1 MLAVF
6 NGTDIMNDAAKE
18 DDFPDPGVPTGIESE
33 QLDSDRD
40 ALHILPLSILPFQTP
55 SLSRAK
61 LIKNARLNSVVEL
74 FKGQGIGSGQMDV
87 EELAKDY
94 GWSGKGRKRHPDL
107 VMLRKLAPLPSYD
120 VYSLRMLFRQE
131 GIEVNSINDL
141 KLSSSKT
148 AELTS
153 YMTQFTR
160 PLVQEIYGKNDLEV
174 QTFDDLVR
182 LFSSPDVAMVR
193 QKLDQLAQKL
203 RIKMR
208 DVPKFLED
216 YGDVFLSLS
225 YFRQCLDALEPIID
239 EFMNSMDEIRDNFQ
253 LKTNVNMMNTCD
265 LIEGAINEL
274 MAAISGRFETFD
286 RYTNGMWDDLT
297 ADRFKT
303 VKKFV
308 EEYHTTIGGCLCALT
323 VKMNAFAVLFPSP
336 TVGGP
341 IKRGEFIM
349 SEMKQGI
356 DKLRE
361 IQDNAP
367 KIETVEWAK

>member
-1 MLAVF
+1 MLSETAEQV
-6 NGTDIMNDAAKE
+6 E
-18 DDFPDPGVPTGIESE
+18 DDLPPPAEPTGVPSE
-33 QLDSDRD
+33 QRDEDRD
-40 ALHILPLSILPFQTP
+40 ALHILPLAILPFQTP
-55 SLSRAK
+55 SLRRAR

-74 FKGQGIGSGQMDV
+74 FRGTGIGSGQMEVEDV
-87 EELAKDY
+87 AKEF
-94 GWSGKGRKRHPDL
+94 GWSTKGRRRHPDL

-131 GIEVNSINDL
+131 GIEVNSIQDL
-141 KLSSSKT
+141 KLSDSKT
-148 AELTS
+148 KELTK

-160 PLVQEIYGKNDLEV
+160 PLVQQIYGSDDLDV
-174 QTFDDLVR
+174 QTFEDLVK
-182 LFSSPDVAMVR
+182 LFENPDVEMVR
-193 QKLDQLAQKL
+193 KKLDQMAQKL
-203 RIKMR
+203 RIKIK

-225 YFRQCLDALEPIID
+225 YYRQCLDQLEPVID
-239 EFMNSMDEIRDNFQ
+239 EFMGSMDEIRDNFQ
-253 LKTNVNMMNTCD
+253 LKTNVNLMNTCNQ
-265 LIEGAINEL
+265 IESAINEL

-303 VKKFV
+303 VKSFI

-323 VKMNAFAVLFPSP
+323 VKMNAWVDLFPTP
-336 TVGGP
+336 QVGGP

-356 DKLRE
+356 DKVRE
-361 IQDNAP
+361 IQANAP
-367 KIETVEWAK
+367 AMETVEWAK

>member
-1 MLAVF
+1 
-6 NGTDIMNDAAKE
+6 MNDAAQE
-18 DDFPDPGVPTGIESE
+18 EHPDAGVPTGVASIQRDE
-33 QLDSDRD
+33 DRD
-40 ALHILPLSILPFQTP
+40 ALHVLPLAILPFQTP
-55 SLSRAK
+55 SLHRAR

-74 FKGQGIGSGQMDV
+74 FQGQGVGSGQMDV

-94 GWSGKGRKRHPDL
+94 GWAGKGRKRHPDL

-131 GIEVNSINDL
+131 GIEVNSIDDL
-141 KLSSSKT
+141 KLSDAKT
-148 AELTS
+148 QELTS

-160 PLVQEIYGKNDLEV
+160 PLVQEIYGKDDLEV
-174 QTFDDLVR
+174 QTFDDLVK
-182 LFSSPDVAMVR
+182 LFASPDVDMVR
-193 QKLDQLAQKL
+193 KKLDQMAQKL

-265 LIEGAINEL
+265 QIEGAINEL

-323 VKMNAFAVLFPSP
+323 VKMNAFAALFPAP

-356 DKLRE
+356 EKVRE
-361 IQDNAP
+361 IQANAP
-367 KIETVEWAK
+367 EIETVEWAK

>member
-1 MLAVF
+1 
-6 NGTDIMNDAAKE
+6 
-18 DDFPDPGVPTGIESE
+18 
-33 QLDSDRD
+33 
-40 ALHILPLSILPFQTP
+40 
-55 SLSRAK
+55 
-61 LIKNARLNSVVEL
+61 
-74 FKGQGIGSGQMDV
+74 
-87 EELAKDY
+87 
-94 GWSGKGRKRHPDL
+94 
-107 VMLRKLAPLPSYD
+107 MLRKLAPLPSYD

>member
-1 MLAVF
+1 MSE
-6 NGTDIMNDAAKE
+6 AAKE
-18 DDFPDPGVPTGIESE
+18 DDFPDPGVPTGEPST
-33 QLDSDRD
+33 QRDSDRD

-55 SLSRAK
+55 SLHRAR
-61 LIKNARLNSVVEL
+61 LIKNARLQSVVEL
-74 FKGQGIGSGQMDV
+74 FQGSGIGSGQMDV

-94 GWSGKGRKRHPDL
+94 GWAGKGRKRHPDL

-120 VYSLRMLFRQE
+120 VYSLRILFRQE
-131 GIEVNSINDL
+131 GIEVNSIEDL
-141 KLSSSKT
+141 KLSDSKVS
-148 AELTS
+148 ELTA

-160 PLVQEIYGKNDLEV
+160 PLIQEIYGKDDLNI
-174 QTFDDLVR
+174 QTFDDMVK
-182 LFSSPDVAMVR
+182 LFESPDVEMVR
-193 QKLDQLAQKL
+193 KKLDQMAQKL

-239 EFMNSMDEIRDNFQ
+239 EFMASMDEIRDNFQ
-253 LKTNVNMMNTCD
+253 LKTNQNMMNTCD
-265 LIEGAINEL
+265 QIEGAINEL

-323 VKMNAFAVLFPSP
+323 VKMNAFATKFPSP

-356 DKLRE
+356 DKIRE
-361 IQDNAP
+361 IQANAP
-367 KIETVEWAK
+367 QIETVEWAK

>member
-1 MLAVF
+1 MSSDPAEVF
-6 NGTDIMNDAAKE
+6 
-18 DDFPDPGVPTGIESE
+18 PPPGVPTGVASD
-33 QLDSDRD
+33 QRDADRD

-55 SLSRAK
+55 SLKRAR

-74 FKGQGIGSGQMDV
+74 FRGQGIGSGQMSV

-94 GWSGKGRKRHPDL
+94 GWSGKGRRRHPDL

-120 VYSLRMLFRQE
+120 VYSLRMLFREE
-131 GIEVNSINDL
+131 GLEVNSVDDL
-141 KLSSSKT
+141 KLSDSKT
-148 AELTS
+148 QELTK

-160 PLVQEIYGKNDLEV
+160 PLVQQIYGGEDMEI
-174 QTFDDLVR
+174 QTFDDLVN
-182 LFSSPDVAMVR
+182 LFQNPDVAMVR
-193 QKLDQLAQKL
+193 QKLDTLAQKL

-225 YFRQCLDALEPIID
+225 YYRSCMDALEPVID
-239 EFMNSMDEIRDNFQ
+239 EFMDSMDEIRNNFQ
-253 LKTNVNMMNTCD
+253 LRSNVNLMNTCQ
-265 LIEGAINEL
+265 LIEGVITNL

-286 RYTNGMWDDLT
+286 RYTNGMWDDLS

-303 VKKFV
+303 VKTFI
-308 EEYHTTIGGCLCALT
+308 EEYHTTIGGSLCALT
-323 VKMNAFAVLFPSP
+323 VKMNAFTTLFPTP
-336 TVGGP
+336 QVGGP

-356 DKLRE
+356 EKVQE
-361 IQDNAP
+361 IQAKSP
-367 KIETVEWAK
+367 AIETVEWAK

>member
-1 MLAVF
+1 MT
-6 NGTDIMNDAAKE
+6 NAAK
-18 DDFPDPGVPTGIESE
+18 DQDVPDPAEPTGVPSVQRDE
-33 QLDSDRD
+33 DRD

-55 SLSRAK
+55 SLHRAR

-74 FKGQGIGSGQMDV
+74 FQGQGIGSGQMDV

-131 GIEVNSINDL
+131 GIEVNAIEDL
-141 KLSSSKT
+141 KLSDSKVT
-148 AELTS
+148 ELTS

-160 PLVQEIYGKNDLEV
+160 PLIQEIYGKDDLNI
-174 QTFDDLVR
+174 QTFDDMVK
-182 LFSSPDVAMVR
+182 LFESPDVEMVR
-193 QKLDQLAQKL
+193 KKLDQMAQKL
-203 RIKMR
+203 RIKVR

-265 LIEGAINEL
+265 QIEGAINEL

-323 VKMNAFAVLFPSP
+323 VKMNAFAVRFPSP
-336 TVGGP
+336 AVGGP

-356 DKLRE
+356 EKVRE
-361 IQDNAP
+361 IQANAP

>member
-1 MLAVF
+1 MS
-6 NGTDIMNDAAKE
+6 DAAKE
-18 DDFPDPGVPTGIESE
+18 DDFPEPGVPTGEPSTQRDE
-33 QLDSDRD
+33 DRD

-55 SLSRAK
+55 SLHRAR

-74 FKGQGIGSGQMDV
+74 FKGQGIGSGQLDV

-94 GWSGKGRKRHPDL
+94 GWAGKGRKRHPDL

-120 VYSLRMLFRQE
+120 VYSLRILFRQE
-131 GIEVNSINDL
+131 GIEVNSIEDL
-141 KLSSSKT
+141 KLSDHKVK
-148 AELTS
+148 ELTQ

-160 PLVQEIYGKNDLEV
+160 PLIQEIYGKDDLNI
-174 QTFDDLVR
+174 QTFDDMVK
-182 LFSSPDVAMVR
+182 LFESPDVEMVR
-193 QKLDQLAQKL
+193 KKLDQMAQKL

-239 EFMNSMDEIRDNFQ
+239 EFMSSMDEIRDNFQ
-253 LKTNVNMMNTCD
+253 LKTNMNMMNTCD
-265 LIEGAINEL
+265 QIEGAINEL

-323 VKMNAFAVLFPSP
+323 VKMNAFAVRFPSP

-356 DKLRE
+356 EKVRE
-361 IQDNAP
+361 IQANAP